1 MTQIRCKI
9 RKKTHQTI
17 QTYRHTHTNTTY
29 VQTYACMRVCVCA
42 SDSITCYIPTH
53 VCMHAYIHAC
63 LCAHVCVSHACVHM
77 YVCHDA
83 PKDIRLTYASLS
95 LPAHITHTRTS
106 SLCASYICIHICLYM
121 YIPVYIYRERERE
134 RERER
139 YRTWPAMGVLQEP
152 SRVARNERSQSTH
165 LRGNSQKSVQ
175 SSTFTVQQ
183 YIYCTKSVSAPSTFT
198 AKNYI
203 MDL

>member
-1 MTQIRCKI
+1 MYLHI
-9 RKKTHQTI
+9 
-17 QTYRHTHTNTTY
+17 Y
-29 VQTYACMRVCVCA
+29 
-42 SDSITCYIPTH
+42 
-53 VCMHAYIHAC
+53 AYIYTH
-63 LCAHVCVSHACVHM
+63 
-77 YVCHDA
+77 
-83 PKDIRLTYASLS
+83 
-95 LPAHITHTRTS
+95 AHIHPYIHT
-106 SLCASYICIHICLYM
+106 
-121 YIPVYIYRERERE
+121 ERE
-134 RERER
+134 
-139 YRTWPAMGVLQEP
+139 RTWPAMGVLQEP

>member
-1 MTQIRCKI
+1 M
-9 RKKTHQTI
+9 
-17 QTYRHTHTNTTY
+17 
-29 VQTYACMRVCVCA
+29 
-42 SDSITCYIPTH
+42 
-53 VCMHAYIHAC
+53 
-63 LCAHVCVSHACVHM
+63 HACVHM

-139 YRTWPAMGVLQEP
+139 DRTWPAMGVLQEP

-165 LRGNSQKSVQ
+165 LLEFIEVSTP
-175 SSTFTVQQ
+175 STFTVQRH
-183 YIYCTKSVSAPSTFT
+183 YLE
-198 AKNYI
+198 
-203 MDL
+203 DL